1 MEKQYLECGKIIN
14 THGIAGAVKLES
26 WCDSPEV
33 LASLETVYFKK
44 GETYEPVEVLRASVF
59 KRFVLMTL
67 EGVTDIDA
75 AAALKETVIYANR
88 DELPIE
94 EGQHFIADLVGLPV
108 IDADSGREYGILD
121 DVINTGASDIYV
133 IKSEDGEKMMPAVD
147 EFVKEIDLERGIFVT
162 PIEGM
167 FD

>member
-44 GETYEPVEVLRASVF
+44 GEVYKPVEVLRASVF

-67 EGVTDIDA
+67 EGITDIDA
-75 AAALKETVIYANR
+75 AAALKETVVYADR
-88 DELPIE
+88 DELPSE

-108 IDADSGREYGILD
+108 IDADSGKEYGILD

-133 IKSEDGEKMMPAVD
+133 IESEDGEKMMPAVD

>member
-26 WCDSPEV
+26 WCESPEV

-44 GETYEPVEVLRASVF
+44 GEVYKPVEVLRASVF

-67 EGVTDIDA
+67 EGITDIDA
-75 AAALKETVIYANR
+75 AAALKETVVYADR

-108 IDADSGREYGILD
+108 IDADSGKEYGILD

>member
-44 GETYEPVEVLRASVF
+44 GEVYKPVEVLRASVF

-67 EGVTDIDA
+67 EGITDIDA
-75 AAALKETVIYANR
+75 AAALKETVVYADR

-108 IDADSGREYGILD
+108 IDADSGKEYGILD

-133 IKSEDGEKMMPAVD
+133 IESEDGEKMMPAVD